1 MMAKQKQMVNEADS
15 SERGKA
21 NACGHLA
28 GRFVEK
34 TTSNMLTHIVSD
46 VVKTSAS
53 IKCEHKFTGYQRCWS
68 DSRSECSSCDQ

>member
-21 NACGHLA
+21 NPCGLA

-34 TTSNMLTHIVSD
+34 TTGCIDLRLT
-46 VVKTSAS
+46 
-53 IKCEHKFTGYQRCWS
+53 
-68 DSRSECSSCDQ
+68 